1 MDNEK
6 RGACH
11 EPSAN
16 VRRLWRAVVDKSE
29 ADNFE
34 EARWEWHVVKCY
46 DASACDPSAP
56 AERCI
61 CGHEPI
67 IECFVLLNR
76 LNGNVLD
83 PVGNVCVRQFGR
95 DDMDDVVR
103 TLHDVNRLRSAFELL
118 GDDEELPIK
127 RFESADNRAPLTRRA
142 AEWLLRAGAFEH
154 RPGDGLSWCSAERA
168 YDVVTTALSKRHP
181 SGKLLR
187 FAHVIVERRVRPY
200 LASATMTALDNL

>member
-16 VRRLWRAVVDKSE
+16 VRRFRQTVISKSE

-46 DASACDPSAP
+46 DASACDPSMP

-103 TLHDVNRLRSAFELL
+103 TLHDVNRLSSAFELL

-142 AEWLLRAGAFEH
+142 AEWLLRAGAFGS
-154 RPGDGLSWCSAERA
+154 RPGDGLYWCSDARA
-168 YDVVTTALSKRHP
+168 FDIVASALSKRRP
-181 SGKLLR
+181 SGELLR
-187 FAHVIVERRVRPY
+187 LAHVIVERRVRPY

>member
-16 VRRLWRAVVDKSE
+16 VRRFRQTVISKSE

-46 DASACDPSAP
+46 DASACDPSMP

-83 PVGNVCVRQFGR
+83 PVGNVCVRQFRR

-103 TLHDVNRLRSAFELL
+103 TLHDVHKLRSAFELL

-127 RFESADNRAPLTRRA
+127 RFESTDNRAPLTRRA
-142 AEWLLRAGAFEH
+142 VFGCNPISERMAAAVPCLARSSST
-154 RPGDGLSWCSAERA
+154 RPVSTN
-168 YDVVTTALSKRHP
+168 VTIITD
-181 SGKLLR
+181 
-187 FAHVIVERRVRPY
+187 
-200 LASATMTALDNL
+200 AS